1 MCENI
6 AAMICRASVLK
17 SDSVVFKRTLISVR
31 ACENCDNFSEEN
43 LDHVIMQCEKHT
55 QIRTEITHIIKDFDE
70 VNQTEIS
77 KSKEILLYVL
87 GKDKAV

>member
-6 AAMICRASVLK
+6 TAMICRASALK
-17 SDSVVFKRTLISVR
+17 SDRVEFKRTLISVR

-43 LDHVIMQCEKHT
+43 LEHVIMQGEKHT
-55 QIRTEITHIIKDFDE
+55 QIRTEITHIIKDFNE

-77 KSKEILLYVL
+77 Q
-87 GKDKAV
+87 